1 MESYPT
7 EYKALSFNQQI
18 NKSSE
23 LLSFAS
29 YINEE
34 KILCVGGQINPANL
48 SKESKNQMIVSKSHH
63 LSSLII
69 MDTHQHNF
77 HIGREQTLCLLRNI
91 YWILS

>member
-48 SKESKNQMIVSKSHH
+48 PKESKNQMIVSKSHH